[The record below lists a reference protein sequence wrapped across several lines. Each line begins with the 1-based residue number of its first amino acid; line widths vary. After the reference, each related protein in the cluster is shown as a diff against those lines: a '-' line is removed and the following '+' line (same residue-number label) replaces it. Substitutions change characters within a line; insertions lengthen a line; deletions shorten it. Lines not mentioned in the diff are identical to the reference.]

1 MKRETLEKKS
11 TFGATLVM
19 LMLMAASLTGCASG
33 QTAETTATKESAEAA
48 AEEDDNAEKVTA
60 GMEEEADI
68 EAKEEVVSGAE
79 EATEEDAAE
88 LANETE
94 GAEQEASEGVVYEG
108 IDMESTLPGGE
119 WIETFNGIITEPKFV
134 IFNDETKKKVI
145 VENGQE
151 VEFCDT
157 DVLAIFFPLAGF
169 GDGGVV
175 YREELEDNL
184 TFKHNWVEKNVRYY
198 NDVSARVKDG
208 DKVEIKQIYEIEKE
222 DKVDDEEV
230 ILTATLIIRKK

>member
-11 TFGATLVM
+11 TFGATLLM

-33 QTAETTATKESAEAA
+33 QTAETTATKENAEAA

-60 GMEEEADI
+60 GMEEEADT
-68 EAKEEVVSGAE
+68 EAKEEVASGAE
-79 EATEEDAAE
+79 EAAEEDAAE
-88 LANETE
+88 FANETE

-157 DVLAIFFPLAGF
+157 DTLALFVPTDKAGY
-169 GDGGVV
+169 V
-175 YREELEDNL
+175 YPLEDNY
-184 TFKHNWVEKNVRYY
+184 TFKKNSVVNMNIKIFYDPTSSLS
-198 NDVSARVKDG
+198 NG
-208 DKVEIKQIYEIEKE
+208 DKVDITQRLEL
-222 DKVDDEEV
+222 DGTDV
-230 ILTATLIIRKK
+230 ILTFTLVMKKDM

>member
-11 TFGATLVM
+11 TFGATLLM

-60 GMEEEADI
+60 GMEEEADT
-68 EAKEEVVSGAE
+68 EAKEEVVYGAE
-79 EATEEDAAE
+79 EATEED
-88 LANETE
+88 
-94 GAEQEASEGVVYEG
+94 AEQEASEGVVYEG

-157 DVLAIFFPLAGF
+157 DTLALFVPTDKAGY
-169 GDGGVV
+169 V
-175 YREELEDNL
+175 YPLEDNY
-184 TFKHNWVEKNVRYY
+184 TFKKNSVVNMNIKIFYDPTSSLS
-198 NDVSARVKDG
+198 NG
-208 DKVEIKQIYEIEKE
+208 DKVDITQRLEL
-222 DKVDDEEV
+222 DGTDV
-230 ILTATLIIRKK
+230 ILTFTLVMKKDM

>member
-1 MKRETLEKKS
+1 MKREMLEKKS

-33 QTAETTATKESAEAA
+33 QTAETTATKENAEAA

-60 GMEEEADI
+60 GMEEEADT
-68 EAKEEVVSGAE
+68 EAKEEVASGAE
-79 EATEEDAAE
+79 EAAEEDAAE
-88 LANETE
+88 FANETE
-94 GAEQEASEGVVYEG
+94 GAEQEEVSEGVVYEG

-157 DVLAIFFPLAGF
+157 DTLALFVPTDKAGY
-169 GDGGVV
+169 V
-175 YREELEDNL
+175 YPLEDNY
-184 TFKHNWVEKNVRYY
+184 TFKKNSVVNMNIKIFYDPTSSLS
-198 NDVSARVKDG
+198 NG
-208 DKVEIKQIYEIEKE
+208 DKVDITQRLEL
-222 DKVDDEEV
+222 DGTDV
-230 ILTATLIIRKK
+230 ILTFTLVMKKDM